1 MFPPALRNRRPIRSL
16 SAGLSIA
23 AVGCGCAF
31 LSLSVARVQAAS
43 SSNDPTHPEWQQSL
57 TVDRDP
63 VRSPDPEVAPAP
75 ATSPARAG
83 QVQKQKDGTYTLH
96 QDVDEVLLNCAV
108 VDEKGRPVLD
118 LKREDF
124 RVWEDG
130 VPQVTTSFLHQ
141 DLPVSMGLLIDNSGS
156 MRDKREAVN
165 QAAMKLLGELNSRD
179 AVFVVNFSERALLDQ
194 GFTSDLAALNRA
206 VNRFDTRGETALYDA
221 VAASADEL
229 ALHARQPKQVLLI
242 ITDGADNASRLNLQ
256 EAIAR
261 VQGLGGPVVYAIG
274 LLYDSEQAE
283 ARSAK
288 NALESLTQETG
299 GIAYFPRSLDDVNS
313 IADQVAQEIRNQYT
327 VGYRSSLPASQ
338 GGYRT
343 LQVMA
348 RSSNHGKLIVRTRHG
363 YYVRA
368 RQRNEVVETSNPEDD
383 KPSSR

>member
-1 MFPPALRNRRPIRSL
+1 MFLPALLNRRSVSL
-16 SAGLSIA
+16 ALPIA
-23 AVGCGCAF
+23 AIAYGCAV
-31 LSLSVARVQAAS
+31 LSPANARAAS
-43 SSNDPTHPEWQQSL
+43 APSDPTHPQTQSNL

-75 ATSPARAG
+75 PTASAKVG
-83 QVQKQKDGTYTLH
+83 QIEKRKDGTYTLH

-118 LKREDF
+118 LKRDDF
-124 RVWEDG
+124 RVWENG

-165 QAAMKLLGELNSRD
+165 QAAMKLLAELNSKD
-179 AVFVVNFSERALLDQ
+179 TVFVVNFSDRALLDQ

-229 ALHARQPKQVLLI
+229 ARHGKQAKQVLLI

-256 EAIAR
+256 QAIAR
-261 VQGLGGPVVYAIG
+261 VQRLGGPVVYAIG

-288 NALESLTQETG
+288 GALESLSQETG
-299 GIAYFPRSLDDVNS
+299 GIAYFPRSLGEVDS
-313 IADQVAQEIRNQYT
+313 IADQVAQDIRNQYT
-327 VGYRSSLPASQ
+327 VGYRSRLPATL

-348 RSSNHGKLIVRTRHG
+348 KSPRHGKLIVRTRHG
-363 YYVRA
+363 YYAQA
-368 RQRNEVVETSNPEDD
+368 RRRNQVVENSSQEPYQ
-383 KPSSR
+383 PSVR